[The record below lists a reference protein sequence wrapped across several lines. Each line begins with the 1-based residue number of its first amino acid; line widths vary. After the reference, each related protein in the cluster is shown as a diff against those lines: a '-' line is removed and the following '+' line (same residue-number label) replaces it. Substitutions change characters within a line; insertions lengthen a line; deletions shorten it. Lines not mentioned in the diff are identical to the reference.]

1 MSTYKDLYPLHIIT
15 KNGLEISSNQSN
27 VAITPH
33 DTLENIVHLFDDV
46 AIIDKSFAINEKGTD
61 LDYYDLTKTGW
72 NRISKLSFLMNM
84 YDVFYILLKDFFVF
98 EHTTSNMFSLETN
111 NTSIIIKHNKVV
123 EDYEKNHEI
132 TMALIKSQLID
143 ARRQLYLLDGEYI
156 PNDTT
161 LTSLFFFL
169 YPTSTLQ
176 QSST

>member
-1 MSTYKDLYPLHIIT
+1 MSPYKTLYPLRIIT
-15 KNGLEISSNQSN
+15 NNDLEISSNQSN
-27 VAITPH
+27 VVITPH
-33 DTLENIVHLFDDV
+33 STLTSITHLFDDF
-46 AIIDKSFAINEKGTD
+46 AGIDKSFTINENGAD
-61 LDYYDLTKTGW
+61 LAYSDLTTNGW

-98 EHTTSNMFSLETN
+98 EHTTSNIFSLETN
-111 NTSIIIKHNKVV
+111 ETSIIIKHNKVV

-143 ARRQLYLLDGEYI
+143 ARRQLYLLKGEYV